1 MTRKGLLLKVL
12 QKIAPNINVTIKDK
26 LKEEDHEIIAP
37 TEQELEEMN
46 MTCRDL
52 YMEKVYNKINK

>member
-1 MTRKGLLLKVL
+1 MLKVL
-12 QKIAPNINVTIKDK
+12 KKLAPNIIITTKDK
-26 LKEEDHEIIAP
+26 EEEEEIIAP
-37 TEQELEEMN
+37 DEQELEEMN